1 MGGLRDWLKKRK
13 DLLAWDKRPQWN
25 SESTIPDRVVDPRPA
40 KRFDNPERDIL
51 TDPGPWTDRKRK
63 FWRT

>member
-40 KRFDNPERDIL
+40 KRFDNPERDIIK
-51 TDPGPWTDRKRK
+51 DPRRLQGLRKL
-63 FWRT
+63 WWI